1 MGTELLLY
9 LGGLALLD
17 TLSPTI
23 IGVTLY
29 LLLGNQPRTASR
41 LFVYLS
47 TVAILY
53 VVLGIIMMLGFTS
66 ILDAFSSLTEH
77 VIVSRTLF
85 AIGVILFIA
94 SFFIPTNKKRT
105 IPLPKTESLL
115 SITIIGLTTFVIEAG
130 TAFPYFAAIG
140 LMTSEGI
147 PCISGSHPDHLYLHH
162 GSACGID
169 LHRISLD
176 GKVAGGTFGETEA
189 EACGAFEFGS
199 ELGDVHRGGGVD
211 LEYNLKNRIKWSS
224 IRFSLYRSEDE
235 VSYQ

>member
-53 VVLGIIMMLGFTS
+53 VALGIVMMLGFTS

-77 VIVSRTLF
+77 VIISRTLF

-115 SITIIGLTTFVIEAG
+115 SITLIGLTTFLIEAG

-140 LMTSEGI
+140 LMTSEGV
-147 PCISGSHPDHLYLHH
+147 PLYLWLPALIVYTFIMVLPAILILIGYRLMGKWLEGPLEKLRLKLAEHSN
-162 GSACGID
+162 SALSWVMCI
-169 LHRISLD
+169 
-176 GKVAGGTFGETEA
+176 V
-189 EACGAFEFGS
+189 
-199 ELGDVHRGGGVD
+199 GVV
-211 LEYNLKNRIKWSS
+211 LILNTI
-224 IRFSLYRSEDE
+224 
-235 VSYQ
+235 